1 MWMLNQNTVWYEPNP
16 AQGKPQN
23 QFHLISWLMYE
34 PLFMAALQ
42 LSVKCNTWGVSRGK
56 QCGALQSVTINY
68 KIIELF
74 LYDCL
79 FFSSSSN
86 NTSTAPWR
94 GTWTQRPA
102 GATITPHFKSQAVRG
117 GDAAAVQM
125 VQPRTDFRTFNVLS
139 FSFLLQ
145 CMFHWSSWFYQ

>member
-1 MWMLNQNTVWYEPNP
+1 MLNQNTVWYEPNP

-74 LYDCL
+74 LYDC
-79 FFSSSSN
+79 FFFPLQVTTQAQHLGEVLEHN
-86 NTSTAPWR
+86 GQQALPLHHILNHRLR
-94 GTWTQRPA
+94 GEEMLLLYRWFSPEY
-102 GATITPHFKSQAVRG
+102 P
-117 GDAAAVQM
+117 
-125 VQPRTDFRTFNVLS
+125 DFRTFNVLS